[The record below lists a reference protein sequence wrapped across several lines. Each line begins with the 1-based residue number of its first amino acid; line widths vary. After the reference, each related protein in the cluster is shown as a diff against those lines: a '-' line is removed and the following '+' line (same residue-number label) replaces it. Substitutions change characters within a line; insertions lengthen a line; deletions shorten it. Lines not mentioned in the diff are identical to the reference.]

1 MNKRPIPVTI
11 IAWVYIATGA
21 VGLVYHFRDLN
32 AGSVF
37 RYDALWIELVR
48 MAAVVCGAFML
59 RGRDW
64 ARWVA
69 VAWIGFHVIVSAF
82 HTLPELA
89 MHCLFFAVIA
99 WFLFRGDATRFFR
112 ATAG

>member
-37 RYDALWIELVR
+37 RYDALGIELVR
-48 MAAVVCGAFML
+48 MTAVVCGAFML
-59 RGRDW
+59 RGHDW

-69 VAWIGFHVIVSAF
+69 LAWIGFHVIVSAF

-99 WFLFRGDATRFFR
+99 WILFRRDAARYFQAAGD
-112 ATAG
+112 